1 MKIKETGCFLVA
13 FIATVII
20 AIVSYICS
28 PFTGNRVGFIGQT
41 GFVLLQVVLII
52 KYAVVLLLIMPDRF
66 VFRQVIFGF
75 LTADIVVAVAT
86 ITNKSPLSFSACIIT
101 VQIVFMCFY
110 WFFDKKKAATM
121 DGIAYNPFRN
131 SFMMEDAA

>member
-41 GFVLLQVVLII
+41 GFVLLQVVLIV

-75 LTADIVVAVAT
+75 LTADIIVAT
-86 ITNKSPLSFSACIIT
+86 ATVIDKSPVSFSACIIT
-101 VQIVFMCFY
+101 VQIIFLCFY
-110 WFFDKKKAATM
+110 RFFGREKQSAINGAA
-121 DGIAYNPFRN
+121 YSPFKN
-131 SFMMEDAA
+131 SFMMKDAV

>member
-13 FIATVII
+13 FIATVVI
-20 AIVSYICS
+20 AIVSDMCS

-41 GFVLLQVVLII
+41 GFVLLQVVLIV

-75 LTADIVVAVAT
+75 LTADIIVAT
-86 ITNKSPLSFSACIIT
+86 ATVINKSPASFSACIII
-101 VQIVFMCFY
+101 VQMIFMGFY
-110 WFFDKKKAATM
+110 WFLERETPSVINDAT
-121 DGIAYNPFRN
+121 YNPFKN